1 MQEIYLKGQYI
12 CKEGELGSCMYIIKD
27 GEVECLKGDKI
38 IRILKKG
45 DNFGQKAILEK
56 EGIRSL
62 DVRAKTDCKIYSISI
77 EFFKNQFGDNF
88 REQLNFNF
96 ISTAFMNSSVFSNV
110 NAKMISKTFKFFNF
124 RSLKNNEFI
133 RAATLIKKD
142 IIYRGLLTITSTG
155 KGKITKIE
163 DFNETS
169 RAIKGSQVMALKDE
183 TIATIYAVPENQ
195 EKIYITAN
203 NKAVLL
209 SIDSI
214 PIQNRVTSGVRI
226 IDARGIE
233 SGIEIM

>member
-1 MQEIYLKGQYI
+1 MN
-12 CKEGELGSCMYIIKD
+12 D
-27 GEVECLKGDKI
+27 DDKI
-38 IRILKKG
+38 FIVSNSGNYNFYSLNEISTTGRVTKG
-45 DNFGQKAILEK
+45 VKAIK
-56 EGIRSL
+56 
-62 DVRAKTDCKIYSISI
+62 
-77 EFFKNQFGDNF
+77 
-88 REQLNFNF
+88 
-96 ISTAFMNSSVFSNV
+96 
-110 NAKMISKTFKFFNF
+110 
-124 RSLKNNEFI
+124 LKNNEFI